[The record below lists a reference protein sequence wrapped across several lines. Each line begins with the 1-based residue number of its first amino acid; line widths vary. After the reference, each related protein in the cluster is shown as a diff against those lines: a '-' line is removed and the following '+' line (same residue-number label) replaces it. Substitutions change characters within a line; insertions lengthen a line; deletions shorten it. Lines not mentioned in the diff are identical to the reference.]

1 MKAGTLLALTF
12 VVGAIT
18 GVLGGGAWRQSRDF
32 RPPPREDQRGGPGQG
47 RGGGQ
52 RGFVEQ
58 TLQMLE
64 PRDSA
69 QEAALRPLLQHTDDQ
84 NHTIVTGARQT
95 MNAELDSLR
104 VKLVPL
110 LDAGQLERYDEFRQ
124 RSQQQ
129 QGLGRGGRG
138 RRGGRQGPP
147 DDPEGRGRRG
157 GGPPDDPFRPGPPP
171 DGRGRGGPP
180 PL

>member
-1 MKAGTLLALTF
+1 MEMSSNMKAGTLLALTF

-32 RPPPREDQRGGPGQG
+32 RPPPREDQRGGQGQG
-47 RGGGQ
+47 RGGQ

-58 TLQMLE
+58 TLRMLE
-64 PRDSA
+64 PSDSA

-84 NHTIVTGARQT
+84 NRLIVTGARET

-104 VKLVPL
+104 VRIAPL

-129 QGLGRGGRG
+129 PGVGRDGRGPR
-138 RRGGRQGPP
+138 
-147 DDPEGRGRRG
+147 GRGRRG

-171 DGRGRGGPP
+171 GGDGRGRGGPP